1 MVSRL
6 SRGRVST
13 TYHGTTYHGTL
24 TSLYQR
30 VPAGRGRFPGRVRDN
45 RRPLASCFAKIGKAK
60 RSFAIKVEVA
70 VARVGGVPHASH
82 TWAHVRLHVVAE
94 AILRIDR
101 VAEITGNGPRA
112 PKLLAGDAFAARCVR
127 SQVTLAVASSREIV
141 HTGRIRCS

>member
-1 MVSRL
+1 M
-6 SRGRVST
+6 
-13 TYHGTTYHGTL
+13 
-24 TSLYQR
+24 
-30 VPAGRGRFPGRVRDN
+30 
-45 RRPLASCFAKIGKAK
+45 
-60 RSFAIKVEVA
+60 A

-112 PKLLAGDAFAARCVR
+112 PKLLAGDAFAARCAR

-141 HTGRIRCS
+141 HTGAYKVLVKPDMVADSCFLSHARRLGGNRGG